1 MEGTLLQLAAGLVC
15 VMMANILLGAT
26 AAQLAGEFDRDKLA
40 DGLRKILP
48 ILGGLGFMFAAAK
61 LNGQVVVLDTGTGSL
76 TLMDALHLVLL
87 AGFGFYAAQALE
99 KLCRVIGI
107 RLHGETD
114 E

>member
-26 AAQLAGEFDRDKLA
+26 AAQLAGEFDRGKLA
-40 DGLRKILP
+40 GGLRKILP
-48 ILGGLGFMFAAAK
+48 VLGGLGFLFGAAK
-61 LNGQVVVLDTGTGSL
+61 LNGSVVVLHTGTGSL
-76 TLMDALHLVLL
+76 TLMDGLHMVLL

-99 KLCRVIGI
+99 KLCRVIGV
-107 RLHGETD
+107 RLHGGGD

>member
-26 AAQLAGEFDRDKLA
+26 AAQLAGEFDRGKLA

-48 ILGGLGFMFAAAK
+48 VLGGLGFLFGAAK
-61 LNGQVVVLDTGTGSL
+61 LNGSVVVLHTGTGSL
-76 TLMDALHLVLL
+76 TLMDGLHMVLL

-99 KLCRVIGI
+99 KLCQVIGV
-107 RLHGETD
+107 RLHGGGD